1 MSENIRL
8 AGIVG
13 DSITDGVGL
22 RMTIFTQG
30 CPHNC
35 KGCHNPETHDFNSG
49 YEITPAD
56 LINKIDSSH
65 IITGVTFSGGEPM
78 CQAKALLPIARYVKE
93 RGLHLAIYSGFT
105 FDQLL
110 TMGEDVINLLRL
122 TDVLVDGKFD
132 ISKKSMNLKFMGST
146 NQRPIDVQAS
156 LNQNKVVIDA
166 SWL

>member
-30 CPHNC
+30 CPHKC
-35 KGCHNPETHDFNSG
+35 KGCHNPETHDFNGG
-49 YEITPAD
+49 YEITPTD
-56 LINKIDSSH
+56 LIDKIDSSH

-78 CQAKALLPIARYVKE
+78 CQAKALLPVAQHIKK

-105 FDQLL
+105 YEQLL
-110 TMGEDVINLLRL
+110 TMGDDVMNLLKL

-132 ISKKSMNLKFMGST
+132 ITKKSMDLKFMGST
-146 NQRPIDVQAS
+146 NQRPINIQES
-156 LNQNKVVIDA
+156 LKQNKIILA
-166 SWL
+166 PSWL

>member
-30 CPHNC
+30 CPHKC
-35 KGCHNPETHDFNSG
+35 KGCHNPETHDFNGG
-49 YEITPAD
+49 YEITPTD

-78 CQAKALLPIARYVKE
+78 CQAKALLPVAQYIKK

-105 FDQLL
+105 YEQLL
-110 TMGEDVINLLRL
+110 AMGEDVMNLLKL
-122 TDVLVDGKFD
+122 TDVLVDGKFN
-132 ISKKSMNLKFMGST
+132 ISKRSMDLKFMGST
-146 NQRPIDVQAS
+146 NQRPINVQES
-156 LNQNKVVIDA
+156 LKQNKIILDP